1 MKTDLLVLRTLT
13 NLHVGSGDINF
24 DIIDNQVQKD
34 EITGLPIIHSS
45 SIKGAFRE
53 HFENEGSNFVEY
65 VFGGDDKNQTDDRA
79 GAYSFFEA
87 TLLTRPV
94 RSNKRAYYN
103 ATAPMCLKKLIY
115 MIKVLKIEVSFLG
128 ELERFYEKIKNLK
141 EIIVLD
147 NVQGIILE
155 DEKAK
160 TRSDLKV
167 DIEFL
172 KDLAIYPDEK
182 FKKLELPVI
191 ARNKIGKD
199 GISENLWYEEIVSK
213 ESQFFFFI
221 AKPDHIDEEDRKK
234 AESFD
239 ERFLK
244 KGEII
249 QIGANKS
256 IGYGFCEVRRL
267 SWVKRE

>member
-1 MKTDLLVLRTLT
+1 MKTDLLVLKALT

-45 SIKGAFRE
+45 SIKGAFKE
-53 HFENEGSNFVEY
+53 HFENEGSNFVKY
-65 VFGGDDKNQTDDRA
+65 IFGGDDTNQTDDRA

-87 TLLTRPV
+87 SLLTRPV

-103 ATAPMCLKKLIY
+103 ATAPMCLKKLID
-115 MIKVLKIEVSFLG
+115 MIKVLKIEVNFLD
-128 ELERFYEKIKNLK
+128 ELENFYENIKDLK
-141 EIIVLD
+141 EVIVLD
-147 NVQGIILE
+147 NVQGVILE
-155 DEKAK
+155 DEEAK
-160 TRSDLKV
+160 TRSDIKLN
-167 DIEFL
+167 IPFL
-172 KDLAIYPDEK
+172 KNLAIYPDDE

-191 ARNKIGKD
+191 ARNKIGEK
-199 GISENLWYEEIVSK
+199 GVSESLWYEEIVPK

-221 AKPDHIDEEDRKK
+221 AKPDNMDEEDRKK
-234 AESFD
+234 AHSFD
-239 ERFLK
+239 EKFLQ
-244 KGEII
+244 KGEIV

-267 SWVKRE
+267 S

>member
-34 EITGLPIIHSS
+34 EITNLPIIHSS
-45 SIKGAFRE
+45 SIKGAFKE
-53 HFENEGSNFVEY
+53 HFKNEGSNFVEY

-103 ATAPMCLKKLIY
+103 ATAPMCLKKLID
-115 MIKVLKIEVSFLG
+115 MIKVLKVEISFLD
-128 ELERFYEKIKNLK
+128 ELEKFYEKIKDLK

-147 NVQGIILE
+147 KVQGIILE

-160 TRSDLKV
+160 TRSDLK
-167 DIEFL
+167 IYGIPFL

-182 FKKLELPVI
+182 FKELELPVI
-191 ARNKIGKD
+191 ARNKIGEK
-199 GISENLWYEEIVSK
+199 GVSENLWYEEIVPN

-221 AKPDHIDEEDRKK
+221 VKPENIDEEDKKK
-234 AESFD
+234 AENFD
-239 ERFLK
+239 KRFLQ

-256 IGYGFCEVRRL
+256 IGYGFCEVRRA
-267 SWVKRE
+267 V